1 MLSYQLL
8 RKRSYNPLFH
18 DTLTTGNNEET
29 NSVYICIH
37 LYTDVYICMQMYID
51 AYICIQMHTDVCRCI
66 QMYTAV

>member
-18 DTLTTGNNEET
+18 DPLTTSNNEET
-29 NSVYICIH
+29 KSVYR
-37 LYTDVYICMQMYID
+37 
-51 AYICIQMHTDVCRCI
+51 CIQMHTDVCRCI